1 MSSTSACH
9 SHHLRHL
16 TPKMCVLQHFYC
28 LRTLPFFSE
37 LLPPS
42 HGGHCHCHFKQG
54 SCSQL
59 TFNSSFK
66 QFYSQLSIISS
77 FTCARYHR
85 EQDTSKRGGAYLPS
99 STLSWFIFS
108 LNSAF
113 HGWRRPISSYWWYW
127 QVWRLYL
134 IAYIKMHHSSIP
146 LNLPSLFESGFVI
159 ADGSISLALSS
170 FKQCYSQLSIISFFT
185 CSNRISHVAGSPKNG
200 AP

>member
-1 MSSTSACH
+1 MQTETEPFFLERKPRILFEQMKLRLTLVSLVSASSQRGSACH
-9 SHHLRHL
+9 SHYHL
-16 TPKMCVLQHFYC
+16 TALQHFYC

-77 FTCARYHR
+77 FTCSRYHNF
-85 EQDTSKRGGAYLPS
+85 TVNFTVNCPS
-99 STLSWFIFS
+99 FCPSFRPSHALDRTCTLLSWLIFS

-113 HGWRRPISSYWWYW
+113 HG
-127 QVWRLYL
+127 
-134 IAYIKMHHSSIP
+134 
-146 LNLPSLFESGFVI
+146 
-159 ADGSISLALSS
+159 
-170 FKQCYSQLSIISFFT
+170 
-185 CSNRISHVAGSPKNG
+185 
-200 AP
+200 